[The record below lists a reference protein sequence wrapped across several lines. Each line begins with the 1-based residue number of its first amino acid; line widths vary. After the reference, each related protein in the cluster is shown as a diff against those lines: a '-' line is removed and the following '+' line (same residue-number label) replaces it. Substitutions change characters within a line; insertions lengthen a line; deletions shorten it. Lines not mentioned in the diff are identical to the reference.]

1 MMMHTNIVM
10 DLAKKVP
17 YQDGDGSCSN
27 AATGHAW
34 EATASIDGGS
44 WCGSRGEVMSLGQL
58 CKPDLKLVVQLATEN
73 PKTPFTAAVPGR
85 ISTAMPF
92 MPKPFSTPSTPNP
105 TLEPDH
111 HKNLAMPLRPAVKPT
126 PYWL

>member
-73 PKTPFTAAVPGR
+73 PKHHSPQQYQAGSLQQCHSCLNLSQPRAP
-85 ISTAMPF
+85 
-92 MPKPFSTPSTPNP
+92 P
-105 TLEPDH
+105 TQPW
-111 HKNLAMPLRPAVKPT
+111 NQIIIRTLRCLCA
-126 PYWL
+126 LL

>member
-1 MMMHTNIVM
+1 M

-27 AATGHAW
+27 DATGHAW

-58 CKPDLKLVVQLATEN
+58 CKPDLKLSWLYNWQQRTRN
-73 PKTPFTAAVPGR
+73 TIHR
-85 ISTAMPF
+85 SSTR
-92 MPKPFSTPSTPNP
+92 
-105 TLEPDH
+105 PDLYSNAIH
-111 HKNLAMPLRPAVKPT
+111 A
-126 PYWL
+126 